1 MTEIILSN
9 NSFDDYL
16 SRNINNIE
24 VSLKETRAY
33 IYSIFRGVMYADGD
47 LSKQSVTLVYADAR
61 ESQDFA
67 KFQGLADWIFLVR
80 TSFPQ
85 SLRASEDYYDTIARC
100 SYYRCYVILDR
111 KWPCFEEMADRLP
124 SLVEKLQAANIMV

>member
-1 MTEIILSN
+1 MTRIILSEKA
-9 NSFDDYL
+9 FDDYL
-16 SRNINNIE
+16 RENIDNID

-33 IYSIFRGVMYADGD
+33 IYSIFKGFLYADGD
-47 LSKQSVTLVYADAR
+47 LSKKSITLVYADAR
-61 ESQDFA
+61 ESRDFA
-67 KFQGLADWIFLVR
+67 KLQGLADWIFLVR

-85 SLRASEDYYDTIARC
+85 SLRASEEYYDTVARC

-111 KWPCFEEMADRLP
+111 KWPCFEEMADRFP